1 MLKIATLGP
10 AGTFSDVAAKRYASS
25 LSQSAEIIYFSHLQL
40 VLDAAEQSCDLALVP
55 VENVSEGFVPV
66 VLDHLVK
73 ANLHIVGE
81 LNLDI
86 AFDCIA
92 EVASKA
98 DIQRLF
104 VQFVARGQCRDF
116 ISSLGDIEL
125 IATESNMESLARAQ
139 AQPGAAA
146 IIPGHIAATVDS
158 SWSQA
163 GVHDYAH
170 NQTRFLLLSA
180 NPQAMGGG
188 DKTSVLVI
196 NEADRPGLLEQ
207 VLHCFSTRKLNL
219 TSIVSRPTGE
229 GFGKYH
235 FFIDVEGS
243 LSDIAMRGALKGVSQ
258 IARLKVLGNYNSLQK

>member
-10 AGTFSDVAAKRYASS
+10 AGTFSDVAAQRYADS
-25 LSQSAEIIYFSHLQL
+25 LNEPVELVYFSHLQL
-40 VLDAAEQSCDLALVP
+40 VLEATGKHCDFGLVP

-66 VLDHLVK
+66 VLDHLVN
-73 ANLHIVGE
+73 ADLHIVSE
-81 LNLDI
+81 FNLDI

-92 EVASKA
+92 EVNKKA

-104 VQFVARGQCRDF
+104 VQFVARGQCREF
-116 ISSLGDIEL
+116 ISSLGDVEL
-125 IATESNMESLARAQ
+125 IATESNMESLTRAHGE
-139 AQPGAAA
+139 PGAAA
-146 IIPGHIAATVDS
+146 IIPSHLAATEGS
-158 SWSQA
+158 LWSQT

-170 NQTRFLLLSA
+170 NQTRFLVLSD
-180 NPQAMGGG
+180 NPNVMVSG

-207 VLHCFSTRKLNL
+207 VLHCFSSRKLNL

-235 FFIDVEGS
+235 FFIDIEGN
-243 LSDIAMRGALKGVSQ
+243 LSDIAMRGALNSVSQ
-258 IARLKVLGNYNSLQK
+258 IARLKVLGNYKSL